1 METTLLTIILAVQT
15 TVLAFAVIHSA
26 RTWRRIQETTSQLND
41 FVQSV
46 RPRTMEI
53 LDGMNDFVKTI
64 QPVGEQLVDIS
75 MNLKDILETAR
86 GSTADIADFLKDTT
100 DAARQQVSRVDNLLT
115 ETVKKAE
122 IITSSVTNNLLN
134 PLAEI
139 SALFKGFRT
148 AFSYFRGDR
157 NRKEVHQAIADEEM
171 FI

>member
-1 METTLLTIILAVQT
+1 METTLLTIILVVQT
-15 TVLAFAVIHSA
+15 AVLVVAVLYVTRAS
-26 RTWRRIQETTSQLND
+26 RRIQESTAQLNE
-41 FVQSV
+41 FVQTV
-46 RPRTMEI
+46 RPKTVEI

-75 MNLKDILETAR
+75 LNLKDILETAR
-86 GSTADIADFLKDTT
+86 DSTADIADFLKDTT

-115 ETVKKAE
+115 DTVKKAE
-122 IITSSVTNNLLN
+122 IITTSVTNNLLN
-134 PLAEI
+134 PMAEV

-148 AFSYFRGDR
+148 AFTYFRGDR

>member
-1 METTLLTIILAVQT
+1 MEMTLLSIILIVQT
-15 TVLAFAVIHSA
+15 AVLVLAVIFSA
-26 RTWRRIQETTSQLND
+26 RTWRRIQETTAQMNE

-46 RPRTMEI
+46 RPKTMEM

-75 MNLKDILETAR
+75 LNLKDIMETAR
-86 GSTADIADFLKDTT
+86 DSTADIADFLKDTT
-100 DAARQQVSRVDNLLT
+100 DAARQQVSRIDNMLT
-115 ETVKKAE
+115 DTVKKAE
-122 IITSSVTNNLLN
+122 IITTSVTDNLLN
-134 PLAEI
+134 PMAEI